1 MRIALVGT
9 GRRPIPP
16 TGYGGIERTVAELGN
31 ALRSEGQTVDIVNQ
45 YLPDRYTTGWAF
57 ERHLPGLLTGS
68 HPDIVHVHTGRAGW
82 VLGRNRIPYVYTTH
96 TPSWTR
102 RLRLHQSL
110 LFERERQAVRWS
122 DATIAT
128 TEDVLHAVEKVHRRR
143 GPVVQI
149 PLGVDTE
156 KFKAKGPG
164 EPDRVLG
171 VGVVEPR
178 KRWELAA
185 RAIEGTSLRLT
196 IVGPLRD
203 ERYAHKLRELGADL
217 TGEVPERRL
226 LEEYE
231 RAYLLLHPSE
241 HETTG
246 MVGAVAQAMAFSRPA
261 LGGPALRGLTPFAA
275 PSNEPEAVVRYLHE
289 NVERLIR
296 SPEMVRRVGMESRE
310 RIERDFSWR
319 TIAKRHLELYRSVVL
334 GRRRS

>member
-16 TGYGGIERTVAELGN
+16 MGYGGIERTVAELGN

-45 YLPDRYTTGWAF
+45 YLPGRYTTGWAF
-57 ERHLPGLLTGS
+57 ERHLPRLLKGS
-68 HPDIVHVHTGRAGW
+68 QYDIVHAHTGRAGW
-82 VLGRNRIPYVYTTH
+82 VLGWNKIPYVYTTH

-102 RLRLHQSL
+102 PLRLHQSI

-122 DATIAT
+122 NAAIAL
-128 TEDVLHAVEKVHRRR
+128 TENVLHEVEKVRRRR

-164 EPDRVLG
+164 ETDRVLG

-196 IVGPLRD
+196 IVGPIRD

-217 TGEVPERRL
+217 TGEVPESRL

-231 RAYLLLHPSE
+231 RAYFLLHPSAY
-241 HETTG
+241 ETG
-246 MVGAVAQAMAFSRPA
+246 WVGAVAQAMAFSRPA

-275 PSNEPEAVVRYLHE
+275 PSNEPDAVVRYLRE
-289 NVERLIR
+289 NVERLVR

-310 RIERDFSWR
+310 RIERDFSWGA
-319 TIAKRHLELYRSVVL
+319 IAKRHLELYRSVVP

>member
-16 TGYGGIERTVAELGN
+16 MGYGGIERTVAELGN

-45 YLPDRYTTGWAF
+45 YLPGRYTTGWAF
-57 ERHLPGLLTGS
+57 ERHLPQLLKGS
-68 HPDIVHVHTGRAGW
+68 HYDIVHAHTGRAGW
-82 VLGRNRIPYVYTTH
+82 VLGWNKIPYVYTTH

-102 RLRLHQSL
+102 PLRLHQSI

-128 TEDVLHAVEKVHRRR
+128 TEDVLHGVEKVRRRR

-196 IVGPLRD
+196 IVGPIRD
-203 ERYAHKLRELGADL
+203 ERYAHTLRELGADL
-217 TGEVPERRL
+217 TGEVPESRL

-231 RAYLLLHPSE
+231 RASLLLHPSAY
-241 HETTG
+241 ETAG
-246 MVGAVAQAMAFSRPA
+246 WVGAVAQAMAFSRPA
-261 LGGPALRGLTPFAA
+261 LGGPAIRGLTPFAA
-275 PSNEPEAVVRYLHE
+275 PSNEPDAVVRYLRE
-289 NVERLIR
+289 NIERLVR
-296 SPEMVRRVGMESRE
+296 NPEMVRRVGVESRE
-310 RIERDFSWR
+310 RMERDFSWSA
-319 TIAKRHLELYRSVVL
+319 IAKSHLELYQSVL
-334 GRRRS
+334 RTEEI